1 LKTIA
6 GTSYARERAIQLR
19 LLSAIERKYE
29 SQYRKEIKRG
39 TLAIINTSTG
49 REKNAAEETHRE
61 NIKRILLGN
70 WNTTFNRFGERIIKP
85 NEKSIWRGIETKD
98 FMLDPAMAYKLAAE
112 RWAARYG
119 ASRLTEVV
127 GTTSKDAQLIVS
139 RATAQAVRDNLDE
152 RAAGLYIQA
161 EIASKASSISRLR
174 SRVIARTETH
184 TASQSASYEAA
195 KATGINVKKR
205 WSAAG
210 QQGDRTRKTHEAAD
224 GQTVGIDDFF
234 DVGGEAMLYPGD
246 PDGSAE
252 NVINCRC
259 INLIVPV
266 E

>member
-1 LKTIA
+1 MKTLS
-6 GTSYARERAIQLR
+6 GSSLARERAIQLR
-19 LLSAIERKYE
+19 LLATIERKYE

-70 WNTTFNRFGERIIKP
+70 WNTTFNRFGERILTP
-85 NEKSIWRGIETKD
+85 SQKSIWRGIETKD

-195 KATGINVKKR
+195 KATGINVKKK
-205 WSAAG
+205 WSAS
-210 QQGDRTRKTHEAAD
+210 GDEERTRATHLAAD
-224 GQTVGIDDFF
+224 GDEVGMEEYF
-234 DVGGEAMLYPGD
+234 DVGGEALLYPGD
-246 PDGSAE
+246 PNGSAE

-259 INLIVPV
+259 VTLIVPA

>member
-1 LKTIA
+1 MKTLS
-6 GTSYARERAIQLR
+6 GSSLARERAIQLR
-19 LLSAIERKYE
+19 LLATIERKYE
-29 SQYRKEIKRG
+29 RQYRTEIKRA
-39 TLAIINTSTG
+39 TLAMIEASTG
-49 REKNAAEETHRE
+49 QEVTAAQETHRE
-61 NIKRILLGN
+61 NIKRILMSN

-85 NEKSIWRGIETKD
+85 NEKSIWRNLETKD
-98 FMLDPAMAYKLAAE
+98 FMLDPATAYRLASE
-112 RWAARYG
+112 RWAAKYG
-119 ASRLTEVV
+119 AARLTEVV
-127 GTTSKDAQLIVS
+127 GTTEKDAKAIVR
-139 RATAQAVRDNLDE
+139 RATAEAVADNLAE
-152 RAAGLYIQA
+152 REAGLYIQA
-161 EIASKASSISRLR
+161 AIASKSSSISRLR

>member
-1 LKTIA
+1 MKTLS
-6 GTSYARERAIQLR
+6 GSSLARERAIQLR
-19 LLSAIERKYE
+19 LLAAIERKYE

-49 REKNAAEETHRE
+49 RENNAAEETHRE
-61 NIKRILLGN
+61 NIKRILMGN

-98 FMLDPAMAYKLAAE
+98 FMLEPAMAYKLAAE

-184 TASQSASYEAA
+184 TASQSASHEAA
-195 KATGINVKKR
+195 KATGINVKKQ
-205 WSAAG
+205 WSASG
-210 QQGDRTRKTHEAAD
+210 GDRTRESHDQAD
-224 GQTVGIDDFF
+224 GQTVGMEEYF
-234 DVGGEAMLYPGD
+234 DVGGEALLYPGD
-246 PDGSAE
+246 PNGSAE

-259 INLIVPV
+259 VTLIVPA